1 MSDSTDDDS
10 YIPLGLSKE
19 EGGGVSLSSPGY
31 GGNECPSCGDGYIS
45 ASMVGGGWGSPSSPL
60 TEYCR
65 NCGATFELRLVQT
78 DS

>member
-19 EGGGVSLSSPGY
+19 EGGGVSLSSLEY
-31 GGNECPSCGDGYIS
+31 GVSECPACGDGYVS
-45 ASMVGGGWGSPSSPL
+45 PSMSGGSRGKPSSPF
-60 TEYCR
+60 TELCR